1 MTLLPAERSNNL
13 PRAGL
18 WMMGAVVSLTT
29 MAIAGRELS
38 STLSTFQILFV
49 RSLIGLVVVGII
61 VLRRGVGTVRTQQP
75 GLQILR
81 NIVHFSGQY
90 CWFYGLGLLPLGLV
104 FALEF
109 TTPIWVAGL
118 ATLFLGEKL
127 TPARIAAVILG
138 FVGVLLILRPG
149 LSDISP
155 IALIVL
161 AAAACYGAAHVATK
175 GITRTDSALSV
186 LFYMTVV
193 QLPLGLIP
201 AVMHWVNPPLDLWP
215 ILLLVGLM
223 GLSAHYCMAQAF
235 AAADVTVVMPFDFLR
250 LPLALL
256 AGFVLYGETVDPWLP
271 VGGVVIIL
279 ATLLVLR
286 EGRRQLPK

>member
-1 MTLLPAERSNNL
+1 
-13 PRAGL
+13 
-18 WMMGAVVSLTT
+18 MMGAVVSLTT

-49 RSLIGLVVVGII
+49 RSLIGLVVVGIV

-161 AAAACYGAAHVATK
+161 AAAGCYGAAHVATK

-235 AAADVTVVMPFDFLR
+235 TAADVTVVMPFDFLR

-271 VGGVVIIL
+271 VGGGVIIL

>member
-1 MTLLPAERSNNL
+1 MTLPKAERPNNL

-18 WMMGAVVSLTT
+18 WMMGAVISLTT

-61 VLRRGVGTVRTQQP
+61 VLRRGIGTVRTQQP
-75 GLQILR
+75 VLQIVR
-81 NIVHFSGQY
+81 NIIHFSGQY
-90 CWFYGLGLLPLGLV
+90 CWFYGLGFLPLGLV

-109 TTPIWVAGL
+109 TSPIWVAGL

-127 TPARIAAVILG
+127 TPARIAAVVLG

-155 IALIVL
+155 IAIIVL
-161 AAAACYGAAHVATK
+161 VAAASYGAAHVATK
-175 GITRTDSALSV
+175 AITRTDSALSV

-201 AVMHWVNPPLDLWP
+201 AVMHWVNPPMDLWP
-215 ILLLVGLM
+215 ILLLVGVM

-256 AGFVLYGETVDPWLP
+256 AGFVLYGETVDPLLP
-271 VGGVVIIL
+271 VGGGIIIL
-279 ATLLVLR
+279 ATFLVLR
-286 EGRRQLPK
+286 EGRRRSSK